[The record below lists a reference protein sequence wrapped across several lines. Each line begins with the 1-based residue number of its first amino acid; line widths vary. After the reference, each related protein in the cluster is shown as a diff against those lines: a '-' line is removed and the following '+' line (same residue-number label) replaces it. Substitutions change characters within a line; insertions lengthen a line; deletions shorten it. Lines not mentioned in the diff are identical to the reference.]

1 MIKRATEMSF
11 TDRIIGT
18 FRYFS
23 LKLLFNDIYEME
35 KMCDT
40 RDDKYWDDD
49 EKSRNIISHRSAA
62 GAVYFWIISV
72 IVVCFTGTLNC
83 QTELT
88 THIIISAAHT
98 SNLYSICRVNYY
110 CLRICCDL
118 SDSDRCTDWWRTA
131 NRTQTTFRLPK
142 MTTSNTILWSLISI
156 IWFIYNNI
164 CVLQ

>member
-1 MIKRATEMSF
+1 MSF
-11 TDRIIGT
+11 TDRTVGT
-18 FRYFS
+18 YRYFS

-35 KMCDT
+35 KKMCDT

-62 GAVYFWIISV
+62 GAVYFWIINV
-72 IVVCFTGTLNC
+72 IVVCFTGILNC

-98 SNLYSICRVNYY
+98 LNVYTICRVNYY
-110 CLRICCDL
+110 CMRICCDL

-131 NRTQTTFRLPK
+131 NRTQTNVSFAQNDNI
-142 MTTSNTILWSLISI
+142 SYNTHDQWSLISI
-156 IWFIYNNI
+156 IWFI
-164 CVLQ
+164 